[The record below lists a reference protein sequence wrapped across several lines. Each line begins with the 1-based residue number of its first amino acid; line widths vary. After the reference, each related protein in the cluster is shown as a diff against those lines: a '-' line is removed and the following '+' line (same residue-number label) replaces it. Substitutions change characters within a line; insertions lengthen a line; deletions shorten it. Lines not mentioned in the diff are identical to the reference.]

1 MGSTFSGINTALTS
15 LYAQRRGL
23 DVTGQNIA
31 NANTEGYTRQRV
43 VMHAQNANLV
53 PGIYATTDAIGSGVT
68 VSSVERLRNSALDHR
83 SYTEHANS
91 AYHNERAGAHALIE
105 DVFGEPSDTALQ
117 ARLQDM
123 WDGWNAV
130 AAHPSQ
136 KAPKAALLEQA
147 TTVAASLNDAAGAL
161 NSQYES
167 TRAGLETYV
176 GEVNKTAASIAR
188 LNQEIVVATQAGL
201 QANEL
206 MDQRGMQIQK
216 LAELAGATAT
226 DLPNGATSVYIGSA
240 QVVSEFNVRSI
251 DIAQPAANRLEDL
264 ADYNISLRWTD
275 LAPEVPVDVGG
286 TMGAQ
291 VELLAKDGILANWS
305 KRLDDVATSLATT
318 VNTVHNGSALD
329 ANGDPLPAYGLDGS
343 SGLDFF
349 VERNGLLDNDG
360 RPVITAATITVNRDL
375 LANVDKLAVS
385 SGDPTGG
392 PLDANGQP
400 TNPKILDGTR
410 ADNLADLADS
420 RTGADATY
428 QQLIGDLGV
437 SSQSSIRRRDIQNAV
452 TDQVD
457 AARDAESGV
466 NLDEEMT
473 NLLTYQR
480 GYEAA
485 SRVLTTID
493 SMLDQLINRT
503 GLVGR

>member
-1 MGSTFSGINTALTS
+1 MGSTFSGLNTALTS

-23 DVTGQNIA
+23 DIAGQNIA

-53 PGIYATTDAIGSGVT
+53 PGIYATTDAIGNGVT
-68 VSSVERLRNSALDHR
+68 VTSVERMRNTALDQR
-83 SYTEHANS
+83 SYAEHANS
-91 AYHNERAGAHALIE
+91 AYHNERAGAYALIE

-123 WDGWNAV
+123 WDGFNAV
-130 AAHPSQ
+130 AANPTQ

-167 TRAGLETYV
+167 TRAGLDTYV

-188 LNQEIVVATQAGL
+188 LNKEIVVASQAGL

-206 MDQRGMQIQK
+206 MDQRGQQILK

-226 DLPNGATSVYIGSA
+226 DLPDGSTNVYIGSS
-240 QVVSEFNVRSI
+240 QLVSG
-251 DIAQPAANRLEDL
+251 ANIREIEIKKPSATRLEDL
-264 ADYNISLRWTD
+264 ATVDVNLQWKDTSG
-275 LAPEVPVDVGG
+275 PVGVGG

-291 VELLAKDGILANWS
+291 MELLTRGGTLDSWS
-305 KRLDDVATSLATT
+305 KRLDDVATKLARD
-318 VNTVHNGSALD
+318 VNSVHDGTALD
-329 ANGDPLPAYGLDGS
+329 DDGNPIPAYGVDGSKGLKLFVPDQVGDPLSA
-343 SGLDFF
+343 
-349 VERNGLLDNDG
+349 RN
-360 RPVITAATITVNRDL
+360 ISVNGEIA
-375 LANVDKLAVS
+375 ANVDKLAVS
-385 SGDPTGG
+385 SGDPTG
-392 PLDANGQP
+392 LDTGV
-400 TNPKILDGTR
+400 KVLDGNR
-410 ADNLADLADS
+410 ADAYADLADS
-420 RTGADATY
+420 REGADAAY
-428 QQLIGDLGV
+428 QSLIGDLGV
-437 SSQSSIRRRDIQNAV
+437 AAQSSTRRRDIQNAV

-457 AARDAESGV
+457 AARDSESGV

>member
-1 MGSTFSGINTALTS
+1 MGSTFSGLNTALTS

-53 PGIYATTDAIGSGVT
+53 PGIYATTDAIGNGVT
-68 VSSVERLRNSALDHR
+68 VSSVERLRNTALDQR
-83 SYTEHANS
+83 SFTEHANS

-123 WDGWNAV
+123 WDGFNAV
-130 AAHPSQ
+130 AANPSQ
-136 KAPKAALLEQA
+136 KAPKAAVLEQA
-147 TTVAASLNDAAGAL
+147 TTVAASLNDAAGSL
-161 NSQYES
+161 NSQYMS

-206 MDQRGMQIQK
+206 MDQRGQQILK

-226 DLPNGATSVYIGSA
+226 DMPNGATSVYIGNA
-240 QVVSEFNVRSI
+240 QVVSEFNARE
-251 DIAQPAANRLEDL
+251 IAVAKPAANRLEDL
-264 ADYNISLRWTD
+264 TDYNVSLRWTD
-275 LAPEVPVDVGG
+275 LPAEVPVNVGG

-291 VELLAKDGILANWS
+291 VELLARGGTLDTWS
-305 KRLDDVATSLATT
+305 KRLDDVATKLAAN
-318 VNTVHNGSALD
+318 VNSVHNGTALD
-329 ANGDPLPAYGLDGS
+329 ADGNPLPAYGMDGS
-343 SGLDFF
+343 SGLDLFEPRKPDT
-349 VERNGLLDNDG
+349 VLSARN
-360 RPVITAATITVNRDL
+360 ITVNSEILD
-375 LANVDKLAVS
+375 NVDKLAVS
-385 SGDPTGG
+385 SGDPTGVASG
-392 PLDANGQP
+392 GV
-400 TNPKILDGTR
+400 KVLDGSR
-410 ADNLADLADS
+410 ADALSDLADS
-420 RTGADATY
+420 RNGADATY

-437 SSQSSIRRRDIQNAV
+437 ASQSSIRRRDIQNAV

-457 AARDAESGV
+457 AARDSESGV